1 MSRVKDVPT
10 SRETTGKPT
19 ERGAVHPDCDERR
32 LRQLLSV
39 SPAVTFAFRLEG
51 QQPTTFIS
59 ENVAAV
65 VGWPADRFYADP
77 SFWTRHL
84 HSDDAERVLAGHRR
98 LAVTSSFA
106 SEYRFKCGD
115 GAYRWMYEETHLLR
129 DESGDPVEG
138 IGFWVDVTARREA
151 QQAQRESE
159 ERYRS
164 LVSNLPVG
172 VYRTTPDGEIVEC
185 NEAAAQILGFADAAS
200 LKRVNVRT
208 IYAEPGERE
217 RHLTALESRSSQA
230 EELCLRHQDGH
241 VIVVRDY
248 TRPVRDEH
256 GRIASFD
263 GILIDATALRRAEQA
278 LQKSNISLE
287 RRVERRTAALARSNA
302 ALHAEREAL
311 SQLRVEAPSGV
322 ILTDARGRFLFVNRR
337 FTEITGY
344 ELADVPSA
352 REWYRLAFP
361 DPADRRRIIDART
374 AERKR
379 RRSEQPVL
387 RVRCKDGQLRDLRSS
402 GTFLE
407 DKRAITML
415 ADVTEERR
423 AHEALRES
431 EERFRTL
438 VELSPDGICV
448 IRNGLIAFANTRLA
462 AILGRRDPQELLGSP
477 ASDLLPTVA
486 DAPRSEGG
494 GGAEPGTSAALT
506 EAQLRRPDGS
516 LVAVEITAAP
526 VHFNGAH
533 GLQVVVRDVSDR
545 KRLEAQLQHAQKME
559 LVGRL
564 AAGVAHDFNNLLQ
577 GLLSTLELFRLRAGS
592 AGATACLDFDE
603 IAAQVK
609 RGGALARQLLMFSRP
624 EAATPVDLDLAAL
637 VADNATF
644 LTRLLP
650 ANVVFEVQA
659 VPGTVP
665 VFGDPGQ
672 LEQVLVN
679 LVVNAQD
686 AMPDGGT
693 ITLGCGVQASGW
705 PYFSVTDTG
714 VGIAPAV
721 LDRIFEPFFTTKP
734 RGKGTGLG
742 LAVVK
747 GIVDH
752 HQGWL
757 QVDSQPGNGTT
768 MTVILPP
775 RDATARSS
783 AKPPHSPTGMKPA
796 ARPLPVTKGEP
807 G

>member
-10 SRETTGKPT
+10 SRETIGEPT
-19 ERGAVHPDCDERR
+19 ERGDVHPACDERR

-39 SPAVTFAFRLEG
+39 GPAVTFAFRLEG

-59 ENVAAV
+59 ENVVAV
-65 VGWPADRFYADP
+65 TGWPADRFYADP

-84 HSDDAERVLAGHRR
+84 HPDDADRVLAGHRR
-98 LAVTSSFA
+98 LAVTSSVT

-115 GAYRWMYEETHLLR
+115 GVYRWMYEETHLLR
-129 DESGDPVEG
+129 DESGDAVEG
-138 IGFWVDVTARREA
+138 IGFWVDATVRREA

-185 NEAAAQILGFADAAS
+185 NEAAAQILGFADADS

-208 IYAEPGERE
+208 VYAEPGERE
-217 RHLTALESRSSQA
+217 RHLAKLRSRSSQT

-241 VIVVRDY
+241 LILVRDY

-263 GILIDATALRRAEQA
+263 GILIDVTALRRAEQA
-278 LQKSNISLE
+278 LQKSNTSLE

-311 SQLRVEAPSGV
+311 SQLLVEAPYGV
-322 ILTDARGRFLFVNRR
+322 ILTDARGKFLFVNRR

-344 ELADVPSA
+344 ELADVPSV
-352 REWYRLAFP
+352 RDWYRLAFP
-361 DPADRRRIIDART
+361 DPADRRRVIAARK

-379 RRSEQPVL
+379 RQSEQPVL
-387 RVRCKDGQLRDLRSS
+387 RFRCKDGQLRDLRSS

-431 EERFRTL
+431 EERFRRL

-477 ASDLLPTVA
+477 ANDLLPTVA
-486 DAPRSEGG
+486 DAPRSESRGE
-494 GGAEPGTSAALT
+494 AEPSTSAALT

-516 LVAVEITAAP
+516 LVAAEITAAP
-526 VHFNGAH
+526 VPFDDAN

-592 AGATACLDFDE
+592 AGTTAGLNFDE

-693 ITLGCGVQASGW
+693 ITVGCGVQASGW

-714 VGIAPAV
+714 VGIAPAL
-721 LDRIFEPFFTTKP
+721 LDHIFEPFFTTKP

-747 GIVDH
+747 GIVDR

-757 QVDSQPGNGTT
+757 QVDSQPGHGTT
-768 MTVILPP
+768 MTVILPS
-775 RDATARSS
+775 RDAAAHSS
-783 AKPPHSPTGMKPA
+783 TKPPDP
-796 ARPLPVTKGEP
+796 RPRE
-807 G
+807 

>member
-1 MSRVKDVPT
+1 
-10 SRETTGKPT
+10 
-19 ERGAVHPDCDERR
+19 
-32 LRQLLSV
+32 
-39 SPAVTFAFRLEG
+39 
-51 QQPTTFIS
+51 
-59 ENVAAV
+59 
-65 VGWPADRFYADP
+65 
-77 SFWTRHL
+77 
-84 HSDDAERVLAGHRR
+84 
-98 LAVTSSFA
+98 
-106 SEYRFKCGD
+106 
-115 GAYRWMYEETHLLR
+115 
-129 DESGDPVEG
+129 
-138 IGFWVDVTARREA
+138 VTAR
-151 QQAQRESE
+151 
-159 ERYRS
+159 
-164 LVSNLPVG
+164 
-172 VYRTTPDGEIVEC
+172 
-185 NEAAAQILGFADAAS
+185 
-200 LKRVNVRT
+200 
-208 IYAEPGERE
+208 
-217 RHLTALESRSSQA
+217 
-230 EELCLRHQDGH
+230 
-241 VIVVRDY
+241 
-248 TRPVRDEH
+248 
-256 GRIASFD
+256 
-263 GILIDATALRRAEQA
+263 
-278 LQKSNISLE
+278 
-287 RRVERRTAALARSNA
+287 
-302 ALHAEREAL
+302 
-311 SQLRVEAPSGV
+311 
-322 ILTDARGRFLFVNRR
+322 
-337 FTEITGY
+337 
-344 ELADVPSA
+344 
-352 REWYRLAFP
+352 
-361 DPADRRRIIDART
+361 
-374 AERKR
+374 
-379 RRSEQPVL
+379 
-387 RVRCKDGQLRDLRSS
+387 
-402 GTFLE
+402 
-407 DKRAITML
+407 
-415 ADVTEERR
+415 
-423 AHEALRES
+423 HEALRES

-486 DAPRSEGG
+486 DAPQAEGRG
-494 GGAEPGTSAALT
+494 EAEPSSFAALT
-506 EAQLRRPDGS
+506 EAQLKRPDGS

-526 VHFNGAH
+526 VHFDGAH

-564 AAGVAHDFNNLLQ
+564 AG
-577 GLLSTLELFRLRAGS
+577 GRTISTTSSRAPQHPELFRLRAGS
-592 AGATACLDFDE
+592 AGPHRLRRDQ
-603 IAAQVK
+603 AQSSAVEPSPVSC
-609 RGGALARQLLMFSRP
+609 RCSGPRRRLRWTRP
-624 EAATPVDLDLAAL
+624 AAL

-650 ANVVFEVQA
+650 VNVAFEVQA

-693 ITLGCGVQASGW
+693 ITLGCGVQTSGW

-783 AKPPHSPTGMKPA
+783 AKPPHSPAGMKPA